1 MLDNAAENRYNVP
14 KGGGIMKRWVFTFLI
29 VFFSAV
35 FLICGYFL
43 LDYFLESRKQSG
55 QFSELSHIM
64 NQATEPAASDTPV
77 VLIPQPGEEAAEPVP
92 TEPTLVAVENPNTGE
107 TVEVLPE
114 FVELYKM
121 NPDIVGWITIPHTRI
136 DYPVMQKPDYTD
148 YYLYRS
154 FTKEYS
160 NHGCIYARE
169 VCDVFTPS
177 DNVTIYGH
185 RMGDGT
191 MFNALHDYADEEFYE
206 EHRYITFN
214 TLRERRTYEILA
226 VFRISSTADN
236 PFQYHQFVDAAD
248 EAEFREFVENCTSRS
263 LYDTG
268 VTAQYGDK
276 LITLST
282 CEYTNLNG
290 RLVVVAKLLEQNTE
304 S

>member
-1 MLDNAAENRYNVP
+1 
-14 KGGGIMKRWVFTFLI
+14 MKRWLFALLI
-29 VFFSAV
+29 IFFSAV

-55 QFSELSHIM
+55 QFSELSQIM
-64 NQATEPAASDTPV
+64 NQATEPAPQVSDAPAPSA
-77 VLIPQPGEEAAEPVP
+77 PQSDDTTQAPVP
-92 TEPTLVAVENPNTGE
+92 TEPALVSVENPNTGE

-136 DYPVMQKPDYTD
+136 DYPVMQKPEYTD

-191 MFNALHDYADEEFYE
+191 MFNALHDYADWDFYE
-206 EHRYITFN
+206 DHRYITFN
-214 TLRERRTYEILA
+214 TLQERRTYEILA
-226 VFRISSTADN
+226 VFRISSTTDN

-248 EAEFREFVENCTSRS
+248 EQEFNDYVENCKQRS

-268 VTAQYGDK
+268 VTAEYGDK

-290 RLVVVAKLLEQNTE
+290 RLVVVAKLLNEPK
-304 S
+304 